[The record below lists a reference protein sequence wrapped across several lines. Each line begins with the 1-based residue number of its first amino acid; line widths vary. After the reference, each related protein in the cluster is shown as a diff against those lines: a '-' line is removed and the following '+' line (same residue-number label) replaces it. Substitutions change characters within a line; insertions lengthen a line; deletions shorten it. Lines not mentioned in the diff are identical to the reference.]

1 MSIIRT
7 VKTEERPYTRIDN
20 ESIRDSR
27 ISFKARGLHHFLVS
41 HPDKWEINTKHLV
54 SHSDRDGRD
63 SIYSALAELEE
74 FGYIV
79 RRRIYNSL
87 GRIEWETEVHE
98 IPQANDGTI
107 EKGKTTSGKSR
118 HGSSSDSKRVSSTS
132 GKSVSGKSALD
143 LTTSGFPVSGETVS
157 GKSGP
162 LLTNEESTN
171 DQETNDQDLK
181 GEEVEPEEIRPPV
194 NETEKTGEKDSTS
207 KGGSKNRSSAAAP
220 AVRPPS
226 ELERFK
232 ALYNERRPKA
242 WGAMQQVTTV
252 RKGKWKT
259 LVAEMGGV
267 EEALV
272 ALGNALDYCC
282 SDPWWSTKNLTFDN
296 MATNGKIVQLH
307 EKQLSKASTA
317 QAMPAA
323 YHPPAPAFE
332 YRQPSIEENMAAI
345 ARAKA
350 DAAAKAALGAQYAT
364 SN

>member
-1 MSIIRT
+1 MKWFHHDTDMHRNRKIRKLIRT
-7 VKTEERPYTRIDN
+7 HGATGFALWCLLLEKLYAQEGDFSIPADELWFEDVSEDLKLGDYRTPIRILD
-20 ESIRDSR
+20 
-27 ISFKARGLHHFLVS
+27 
-41 HPDKWEINTKHLV
+41 T
-54 SHSDRDGRD
+54 
-63 SIYSALAELEE
+63 LAELHLIDSQLWQEHVIYAPAIAKR
-74 FGYIV
+74 GDQYIV
-79 RRRIYNSL
+79 KRVQETEKKRKQRAKIKALSL
-87 GRIEWETEVHE
+87 GDIVGTMGQIAVLSPSDPDPDSDPNSDLE
-98 IPQANDGTI
+98 IKKDTSSHFEDEINPEPQ
-107 EKGKTTSGKSR
+107 
-118 HGSSSDSKRVSSTS
+118 
-132 GKSVSGKSALD
+132 
-143 LTTSGFPVSGETVS
+143 
-157 GKSGP
+157 
-162 LLTNEESTN
+162 
-171 DQETNDQDLK
+171 
-181 GEEVEPEEIRPPV
+181 GEEVEPGEIRPPV
-194 NETEKTGEKDSTS
+194 NETEKIGEKDSTS

-307 EKQLSKASTA
+307 EKQLSKVSTT

-323 YHPPAPAFE
+323 YHPPAPTFE
-332 YRQPSIEENMAAI
+332 YRPVSIEETRAAI
-345 ARAKA
+345 
-350 DAAAKAALGAQYAT
+350 AAAKAAVGAKYAN